1 MLLGVIKNAL
11 ADRSHKLPGLY
22 LGMIECVVHFY
33 QSLPYSIVTF
43 SAFSS

>member
-11 ADRSHKLPGLY
+11 ADQSHKLPCLY

-33 QSLPYSIVTF
+33 HFLPN
-43 SAFSS
+43 A